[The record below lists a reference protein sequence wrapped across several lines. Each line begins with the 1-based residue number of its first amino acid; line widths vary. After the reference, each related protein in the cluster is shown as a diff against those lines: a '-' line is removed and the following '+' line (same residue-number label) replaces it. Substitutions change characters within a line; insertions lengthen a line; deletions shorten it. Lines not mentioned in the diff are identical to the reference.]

1 MAGGPPANPAAL
13 APLAFLGAAP
23 DVSVGPK
30 QANQEQ
36 CTPEDDDRNALV
48 HDPNGDLFTCRRF
61 PDGMKLG
68 IVKVKLDRE
77 VNAYV
82 VADSTTKEA
91 IVIDPGLPVD
101 KLVDQLKG
109 FKVRYIVAT
118 HCHPGHVAGKDDLKE
133 LTGGLTALH
142 SADAK
147 QFLRSADRYL
157 LDGDELEFGE
167 FKLSVIHT
175 PGHTPGSVCYVV
187 ANHAFVGD
195 TILAGGIGKQTPET
209 DLRRQMM
216 SIGTKLLRLPPATA
230 LYPGHGPATSLE
242 RELAQNP
249 IFRGAGARA

>member
-1 MAGGPPANPAAL
+1 
-13 APLAFLGAAP
+13 
-23 DVSVGPK
+23 V
-30 QANQEQ
+30 
-36 CTPEDDDRNALV
+36 
-48 HDPNGDLFTCRRF
+48 
-61 PDGMKLG
+61 KLG

-77 VNAYV
+77 VNSYV
-82 VADSTTKEA
+82 ITCASTKEA
-91 IVIDPGLPVD
+91 VVIDPGQPSG
-101 KLVDQLKG
+101 KLIEQVKG
-109 FKVRYIVAT
+109 LTVRYIIAT
-118 HCHPGHVAGKDDLKE
+118 HCHPGHVAGKDELKE
-133 LTGGLTALH
+133 VTGGQTAIH

-167 FKLSVIHT
+167 FKLSVLHT
-175 PGHTPGSVCYVV
+175 PGHTPGSICLVV

-216 SIGTKLLRLPPATA
+216 SIGTKVLRLPLTTA

>member
-1 MAGGPPANPAAL
+1 MG
-13 APLAFLGAAP
+13 
-23 DVSVGPK
+23 
-30 QANQEQ
+30 
-36 CTPEDDDRNALV
+36 
-48 HDPNGDLFTCRRF
+48 
-61 PDGMKLG
+61 KLG

-77 VNAYV
+77 VNGYV
-82 VADSTTKEA
+82 LSCSTTKEA
-91 IVIDPGLPVD
+91 IVIDPGLPAE
-101 KLVDQLKG
+101 KLAEQTRGLSVK
-109 FKVRYIVAT
+109 FIVAT

-133 LTGGLTALH
+133 ITGGETAIH

-167 FKLSVIHT
+167 FKAAVLHT
-175 PGHTPGSVCYVV
+175 PGHTPGSICLVV

-195 TILAGGIGKQTPET
+195 TLLAGGIGKQMPET

-216 SIGTKLLRLPPATA
+216 SIGTKLMRLPLATA

-249 IFRGAGARA
+249 IFRGAPARA

>member
-1 MAGGPPANPAAL
+1 
-13 APLAFLGAAP
+13 
-23 DVSVGPK
+23 
-30 QANQEQ
+30 
-36 CTPEDDDRNALV
+36 
-48 HDPNGDLFTCRRF
+48 
-61 PDGMKLG
+61 MKLG

-77 VNAYV
+77 VNSYV
-82 VADSTTKEA
+82 VACSATKEA
-91 IVIDPGLPVD
+91 VVIDPGLPYE
-101 KLVDQLKG
+101 KIADQLNGLTVK
-109 FKVRYIVAT
+109 FILAT
-118 HCHPGHVAGKDDLKE
+118 HCHPGHVGGKDELKE
-133 LTGGLTALH
+133 LTGGQTALH

-157 LDGDELEFGE
+157 VDGDELEFGE

-175 PGHTPGSVCYVV
+175 PGHTPGSLCFVV

-216 SIGTKLLRLPPATA
+216 SIGTKLLRLPLQTA

-249 IFRGAGARA
+249 IFRGAPAGR

>member
-1 MAGGPPANPAAL
+1 
-13 APLAFLGAAP
+13 
-23 DVSVGPK
+23 
-30 QANQEQ
+30 
-36 CTPEDDDRNALV
+36 
-48 HDPNGDLFTCRRF
+48 
-61 PDGMKLG
+61 MKLG
-68 IVKVKLDRE
+68 IVKVVMERE

-82 VADSTTKEA
+82 IACSSTKEA
-91 IVIDPGLPVD
+91 VVIDPGLPTK
-101 KLVDQLKG
+101 KLADQAKG
-109 FKVRYIVAT
+109 LTVKYIIAT

-133 LTGGLTALH
+133 LTGGQTALH

-167 FKLSVIHT
+167 FKLSVLHT
-175 PGHTPGSVCYVV
+175 PGHTPGSVCFVV

-216 SIGTKLLRLPPATA
+216 SIGTKLLRLPLTTA

-249 IFRGAGARA
+249 IFRGVGARA

>member
-1 MAGGPPANPAAL
+1 MG
-13 APLAFLGAAP
+13 
-23 DVSVGPK
+23 
-30 QANQEQ
+30 
-36 CTPEDDDRNALV
+36 
-48 HDPNGDLFTCRRF
+48 
-61 PDGMKLG
+61 KLG

-77 VNAYV
+77 VNGYV
-82 VADSTTKEA
+82 LSCSTTREA
-91 IVIDPGLPVD
+91 IVIDPGLPAE
-101 KLVDQLKG
+101 KLAEQTRGLSVK
-109 FKVRYIVAT
+109 YIVAT

-133 LTGGLTALH
+133 ITGGETAIH

-167 FKLSVIHT
+167 FKAAVLHT
-175 PGHTPGSVCYVV
+175 PGHTPGSICLVV

-195 TILAGGIGKQTPET
+195 TLLAGGIGKQMPET

-216 SIGTKLLRLPPATA
+216 SIGTKLMRLPLATA

-249 IFRGAGARA
+249 IFRGAPTRA

>member
-1 MAGGPPANPAAL
+1 MA
-13 APLAFLGAAP
+13 
-23 DVSVGPK
+23 
-30 QANQEQ
+30 
-36 CTPEDDDRNALV
+36 
-48 HDPNGDLFTCRRF
+48 
-61 PDGMKLG
+61 KLG
-68 IVKVKLDRE
+68 IVKVRLDRD
-77 VNAYV
+77 VNGYV
-82 VADSTTKEA
+82 LACASTKEA
-91 IVIDPGLPVD
+91 VVVDPGLPAD
-101 KLVDQLKG
+101 KLAEQVKDLSVK
-109 FKVRYIVAT
+109 YILAT

-133 LTGGLTALH
+133 LTGGQTAIH
-142 SADAK
+142 SSDAK

-175 PGHTPGSVCYVV
+175 PGHTPGSVCFVV

-195 TILAGGIGKQTPET
+195 TILAGGVGKQTPET

-216 SIGTKLLRLPPATA
+216 SIGTRLLRLPLSTA